1 MVSLRRRTLLAV
13 LAAALVLG
21 AGLGALVVS
30 AVERGQPRTIAQLD
44 APLVPTSVPVVSN
57 TFRQVAAAV
66 RPAVININTVS
77 VVRSPLAGPGSPLE
91 EFFGEEFF
99 RRFFGEP
106 RERTQRS
113 LGTGVIVDP
122 SGIALTNAHVVE
134 GASEIEVVSVEGKKF
149 KAKVVGADPKTD
161 LAVLRLQ
168 GGGRFPAV
176 RLGDSD
182 KVEVG
187 DWVLAIGSPFGLE
200 QTVTAGIVSA
210 KGRVIGQGPFDDF
223 LQTDA
228 AINPGNSGGPL
239 VNMAGEVV
247 GINTAI
253 LSRTG
258 GSVGIGFAIPINLA
272 KKIYTEL
279 TTRGKVSRGWLGVSV
294 QPLTQE
300 LARNFGAK
308 DESGVLVNDVI
319 EGSPAQKGG
328 LQAGDIIL
336 EYDGKRVAA
345 PPDLQRAVGL
355 TEPGRAVKVRLFRE
369 KAERM
374 IEVQIG
380 EAPEEAQAERGGPAR
395 GKALLGLDVKPI
407 TPEVARQLGLKSA
420 EGVVVA
426 AVEAGG
432 PADAAGIQPGDII
445 REVNR
450 KRVRGLADFERLVRP
465 LKEGNRVVLLLQRGP
480 AALYV
485 AFTLGRG

>member
-1 MVSLRRRTLLAV
+1 MVSLRRGTLGAV
-13 LAAALVLG
+13 LAAVLIVG
-21 AGLGALVVS
+21 AGVGGLIVA
-30 AVERGQPRTIAQLD
+30 AVERGEPPTVVQLE
-44 APLVPTSVPVVSN
+44 APLVPASVPVVSN

-77 VVRSPLAGPGSPLE
+77 TVRSPLAGPRSPFE
-91 EFFGEEFF
+91 EFFGEEFL

-106 RERTQRS
+106 RERIQRS

-134 GASEIEVVSVEGKKF
+134 GASEIEVVTVEGKKF
-149 KAKVVGADPKTD
+149 KAKVVGADAKSD

-168 GGGRFPAV
+168 NSGRFPAA

-182 KVEVG
+182 NVEVG

-200 QTVTAGIVSA
+200 QTVTAGIISA

-239 VNMAGEVV
+239 VNMAGEVI

-279 TTRGKVSRGWLGVSV
+279 ITRGKVARGWLGVSV
-294 QPLTQE
+294 QPLTSD
-300 LARNFGAK
+300 LARSFGAK
-308 DESGVLVNDVI
+308 EESGVLVADVV

-328 LQAGDIIL
+328 LQSGDIIM
-336 EYDGKRVAA
+336 EFDGKKIAT
-345 PPDLQRAVGL
+345 PSDLQRAVGL
-355 TEPGRAVKVRLFRE
+355 TQPAKAVKVRLFRDR
-369 KAERM
+369 AERT

-380 EAPEEAQAERGGPAR
+380 EAPDETQAREGVPAE
-395 GKALLGLDVKPI
+395 GKTLLGLDVKPV
-407 TPEVARQLGLKSA
+407 TPEIARQLGLKSV

-426 AVEAGG
+426 AVEAGA
-432 PADAAGIQPGDII
+432 PADVAGVQPGDII

-450 KRVRGLADFERLVRP
+450 KRVRGLADFERLVRS
-465 LKEGNRVVLLLQRGP
+465 LKEGDRVMLLLQRGT
-480 AALYV
+480 AALFV

>member
-1 MVSLRRRTLLAV
+1 MVSLRRGTLGAV
-13 LAAALVLG
+13 LAAVLIVG
-21 AGLGALVVS
+21 AGVGGLIVA
-30 AVERGQPRTIAQLD
+30 AVERGEPPTVVQLE
-44 APLVPTSVPVVSN
+44 APLVPASVPVVSN

-77 VVRSPLAGPGSPLE
+77 TVRSPLAGPRSPFE
-91 EFFGEEFF
+91 EFFGEEFL

-106 RERTQRS
+106 RERIQRS

-134 GASEIEVVSVEGKKF
+134 GASEIEVVTVEGKKF
-149 KAKVVGADPKTD
+149 KAKVVGADAKSD

-168 GGGRFPAV
+168 NSGRFPAA

-182 KVEVG
+182 NVEVG

-200 QTVTAGIVSA
+200 QTVTAGIISA

-239 VNMAGEVV
+239 VNMAGEVI

-279 TTRGKVSRGWLGVSV
+279 ITRGKVARGWLGVSV
-294 QPLTQE
+294 QPLTSD
-300 LARNFGAK
+300 LARSFGAK
-308 DESGVLVNDVI
+308 EESGVLVADVV

-328 LQAGDIIL
+328 LQSGDIIM
-336 EYDGKRVAA
+336 EFDGKKIAT
-345 PPDLQRAVGL
+345 PSDLQRAVGL
-355 TEPGRAVKVRLFRE
+355 TQPAKAVKVRLFRDR
-369 KAERM
+369 AERT

-380 EAPEEAQAERGGPAR
+380 EAPDEPQAREGAPAE
-395 GKALLGLDVKPI
+395 GKTLLGLDVKPV
-407 TPEVARQLGLKSA
+407 TPEIARQLGLKSV

-426 AVEAGG
+426 AVEAGA
-432 PADAAGIQPGDII
+432 PADVAGVQPGDII

-450 KRVRGLADFERLVRP
+450 KRVRGLADFERLVRS
-465 LKEGNRVVLLLQRGP
+465 LKEGDRVMLLLQRGT
-480 AALYV
+480 AALFV
-485 AFTLGRG
+485 AFTIGRG